1 MNKYIRILSETFIKK
16 YKNIVNLLPASSLG
30 EIIFQYKANFKNEIY
45 KVNYSKHVNV
55 FYLKNFVVDTTFN
68 LIFSKDLTSINF
80 NPVVIWESLDDF
92 IYKKIFK
99 KNDGI
104 SKTLKKNIIKIDTE
118 DFHLYFS
125 IKNNKPNHYHFI
137 EDNLVALID
146 FLENY
151 DKEFTLVYL
160 DDISK
165 SINQYIDLLSK
176 IYKFKKLP
184 INKKNNY
191 LFKKL
196 ILFEGNQIRRL
207 RNLDNYEEINN
218 FKSKNVKIEYNIF
231 SVPKLYK
238 LEDINNK
245 KIYTIGNASRFY
257 LNSNNS
263 YDSFN
268 NFINKLIN
276 NQIIKQKTQKKILV
290 LRDEATW
297 KKYKPNAFNTKNIL
311 NLQKLKDKAI
321 DYEIMYLEKLNI
333 IEQIELFYNISHVIC
348 VSGAALTNI
357 IFSKANTKVFEL
369 RPKYYGIHYR
379 YFEDIAEQRKLD
391 FRPIICECSTTNDI
405 TLSNTQIDDCT
416 KD

>member
-55 FYLKNFVVDTTFN
+55 FYLKNFVVDTSLNF
-68 LIFSKDLTSINF
+68 IFSKDLSGINF

-160 DDISK
+160 EDISK

-184 INKKNNY
+184 INKKITIY
-191 LFKKL
+191 
-196 ILFEGNQIRRL
+196 
-207 RNLDNYEEINN
+207 
-218 FKSKNVKIEYNIF
+218 SKN
-231 SVPKLYK
+231 
-238 LEDINNK
+238 
-245 KIYTIGNASRFY
+245 
-257 LNSNNS
+257 
-263 YDSFN
+263 
-268 NFINKLIN
+268 
-276 NQIIKQKTQKKILV
+276 
-290 LRDEATW
+290 
-297 KKYKPNAFNTKNIL
+297 
-311 NLQKLKDKAI
+311 
-321 DYEIMYLEKLNI
+321 
-333 IEQIELFYNISHVIC
+333 
-348 VSGAALTNI
+348 
-357 IFSKANTKVFEL
+357 
-369 RPKYYGIHYR
+369 
-379 YFEDIAEQRKLD
+379 
-391 FRPIICECSTTNDI
+391 
-405 TLSNTQIDDCT
+405 
-416 KD
+416 